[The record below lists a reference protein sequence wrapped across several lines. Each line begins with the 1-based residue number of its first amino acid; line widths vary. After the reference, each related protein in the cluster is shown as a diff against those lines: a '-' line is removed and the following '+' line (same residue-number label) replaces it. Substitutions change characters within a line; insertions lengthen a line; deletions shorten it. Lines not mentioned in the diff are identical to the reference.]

1 MLACPELWHSLL
13 VLSEKTFLNTILNM
27 LFGFHHHLRMVK
39 LVRKSSTMAVNM
51 PSCPFICFQSSFY
64 SCNGNSNIEECHKL
78 PTCVSSIQAR
88 HCLESILLIS
98 LPIAKDLLLILPV
111 YIHIYVSWRRK
122 GGNMVPDKFH

>member
-13 VLSEKTFLNTILNM
+13 VLSGKTFLNTILNM

-51 PSCPFICFQSSFY
+51 PSCHLFVSNPHFTPI
-64 SCNGNSNIEECHKL
+64 NGSSNIEECHKL

-111 YIHIYVSWRRK
+111 YIHIYIFWRRK